1 MAVVTVVL
9 PGESQGTA
17 KAEQFLEGV
26 LVSRAR
32 GKTFTSLILVAL
44 DGNNDTNS
52 SDDPQSKDDHDT
64 SFFLVRLRFTEADKA
79 ADLRSFCKQHYKIG
93 DKLKILLPDDRRE
106 NETNP
111 PNNSDEKTALTKI
124 QRMAI
129 DCPTQESAKNRVEM
143 LVSRFWNA
151 KRCQQFQDRWKAVGS
166 SSSGSPHLPPSSC
179 QSPRTSSHLKRKRT
193 TTQKQKQ
200 KQTVTTNNETDNNNG
215 HGSGRA
221 KREQA
226 ERLANFLVNMIA
238 LKLWREEND
247 SGQEQ
252 QQQNPEDLLVSMPPL
267 EAYRWRAKAIRY
279 LNTGGGVCDVA
290 GGSGHVSMVRQ

>member
-1 MAVVTVVL
+1 
-9 PGESQGTA
+9 
-17 KAEQFLEGV
+17 
-26 LVSRAR
+26 
-32 GKTFTSLILVAL
+32 LILVEL
-44 DGNNDTNS
+44 DSNGDTKN
-52 SDDPQSKDDHDT
+52 SDDTPSEDDDHHT

-79 ADLRSFCKQHYKIG
+79 ADLRSFCKRHYKIG
-93 DKLKILLPDDRRE
+93 DKLKILRPGDQKQ

-124 QRMAI
+124 QRMVI
-129 DCPTQESAKNRVEM
+129 DCPTQESAKNRVVM

-166 SSSGSPHLPPSSC
+166 SSSGNPHRPHSSSC
-179 QSPRTSSHLKRKRT
+179 PSTRTNNHLKRKRATQQHQPKQAAT
-193 TTQKQKQ
+193 TE
-200 KQTVTTNNETDNNNG
+200 NENDNTNG

-226 ERLANFLVNMIA
+226 EKLANFLVNMIA

-247 SGQEQ
+247 NNEQ

-267 EAYRWRAKAIRY
+267 EAYQWKTKAIRY
-279 LNTGGGVCDVA
+279 LNSGGGVCDVA